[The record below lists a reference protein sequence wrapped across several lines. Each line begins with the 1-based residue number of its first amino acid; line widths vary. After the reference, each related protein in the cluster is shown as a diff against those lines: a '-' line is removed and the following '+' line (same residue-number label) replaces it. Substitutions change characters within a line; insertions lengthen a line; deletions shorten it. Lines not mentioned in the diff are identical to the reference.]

1 MITIT
6 IAILITI
13 AMIITITIMITI
25 AILIT
30 ITIIVIVMI
39 VTIRN
44 MRFCR
49 AAQAWRGEEPS
60 DRQALMDG
68 AGSNSSQH
76 HDIYKAPCGVVF
88 LKSFLTV
95 RHRL

>member
-25 AILIT
+25 AILI
-30 ITIIVIVMI
+30 IVIVIVMI

-68 AGSNSSQH
+68 GGSNSSQH